1 MIWKGWFIMPQI
13 RPLPPTIP
21 ITAFNRGQAG
31 KIFSNVK
38 QTGMTVVMKNNEPE
52 CVLLSPADYNALVER
67 LEDAD
72 LLHLA
77 SERLKDFDSKE
88 QAAIPFEEICK
99 RNGINLP
106 SLDFESVEIE

>member
-1 MIWKGWFIMPQI
+1 MPQI
-13 RPLPPTIP
+13 RPHPPTIP

-88 QAAIPFEEICK
+88 QAAIPFEEVCK
-99 RNGINLP
+99 RNGIDLP